1 MKNFL
6 NRIQIFPNMSKNQGN
21 TKKRTSLDRQ
31 SHICVHSFS
40 RDFGLMSRS
49 LYSCLKPA
57 YLKGWDSVT
66 SLTDTARDELIFWES
81 NIANLNRFA
90 IATCELVAED
100 ASGEELYAAKF
111 SDKNETIY
119 SRKLTTKEKNESSSF
134 RECLVILGI
143 YTNPSSPIN
152 KFQKTA
158 NIASY

>member
-1 MKNFL
+1 
-6 NRIQIFPNMSKNQGN
+6 
-21 TKKRTSLDRQ
+21 
-31 SHICVHSFS
+31 
-40 RDFGLMSRS
+40 MSRS

-90 IATCELVAED
+90 IATCEIVAED

-119 SRKLTTKEKNESSSF
+119 SRKLTAKEKNESSSF
-134 RECLVILGI
+134 RVSR
-143 YTNPSSPIN
+143 NPR
-152 KFQKTA
+152 
-158 NIASY
+158 YLY